1 MRFSK
6 LTYKIAGIYGV
17 IVTLPMFINE
27 PWIAKYDPPAIN
39 HAEYYYGF
47 AVLCLC
53 WQLAFLVIAKDPSRF
68 RAFLPITWIEKFGFV
83 VACVVLLLQHRLS
96 MMMAGAAAID
106 LLLGILF
113 VMSYLKL
120 IHEVPTN

>member
-1 MRFSK
+1 MKFAR

-27 PWIAKYDPPAIN
+27 PWIAKNDPPAIS

-53 WQLAFLVIAKDPSRF
+53 WQLAFLVIAKDPAPY
-68 RAFLPITWIEKFGFV
+68 RAFLPITWLEKFGFV
-83 VACVVLLLQHRLS
+83 IAAAVLFAQHRLS
-96 MMMAGAAAID
+96 MMMVGAAALD
-106 LLLGILF
+106 LL
-113 VMSYLKL
+113 
-120 IHEVPTN
+120 